1 MVSQLILV
9 ELFYVGEGLS
19 FEGVVFIAG
28 LRFEHQDFLLH
39 LGSMAAAGDSARL
52 EEFLLE
58 SHRSR
63 GHFLR

>member
-39 LGSMAAAGDSARL
+39 LGSMAAAGDSA
-52 EEFLLE
+52 
-58 SHRSR
+58 
-63 GHFLR
+63 